1 MSDETLSNP
10 FNPYASGPIGWYG
23 KLPALGDFL
32 HRNLPEAFLP
42 AWDAWLQSGMATAAR
57 EHGDGWRDDFL
68 RFPVWYFLR
77 TLPDAAQTE
86 AVSEDASDGAFAG
99 MLIPSADRVGRLY
112 PLTIA
117 FTIPAPLFER
127 MSFTELESRLED
139 IEILALAV
147 LNDDDLRGFEQ
158 ALDMLP
164 PMRAAGAAA
173 PVVAPA
179 ALAQQLGRQALL
191 MKLRTHTLFWAPDAG
206 PVEPMLLAP
215 LPLQADSFCKLVRPL
230 TTPLM
235 AQ

>member
-1 MSDETLSNP
+1 MSDETLGNTLNP
-10 FNPYASGPIGWYG
+10 LASGPIGWYG

-32 HRNLPEAFLP
+32 HRKLPEAFLP

-57 EHGDGWRDDFL
+57 EHGDEWRDDFL

-77 TLPDAAQTE
+77 TLPAE
-86 AVSEDASDGAFAG
+86 EDSGSAGMPDGAFAG

-139 IEILALAV
+139 IETLALAV
-147 LNDDDLRGFEQ
+147 LNDDNLQGFEQ

-164 PMRAAGAAA
+164 PMRAAGIAA

-191 MKLRTHTLFWAPDAG
+191 LKLRTHTLFWAPDAG

>member
-10 FNPYASGPIGWYG
+10 LTTGPIGWYG

-32 HRNLPEAFLP
+32 HRNLPDAFMP
-42 AWDAWLQSGMATAAR
+42 AWDAWLQSGMAAAAR
-57 EHGDGWRDDFL
+57 EHGEEWRNDFL

-77 TLPDAAQTE
+77 TLPAVRDDDAQ
-86 AVSEDASDGAFAG
+86 SGPMPDCAFAG

-117 FTIPAPLFER
+117 FAIPAPLFER
-127 MSFTELESRLED
+127 MNFGELEGRLED
-139 IEILALAV
+139 IETLALAV
-147 LNDDDLRGFEQ
+147 LNDDNLPGFEQ
-158 ALDMLP
+158 ALAVLP
-164 PMRAAGAAA
+164 PMRAAGAPP

-179 ALAQQLGRQALL
+179 ALAHQLGRQALL
-191 MKLRTHTLFWAPDAG
+191 RQLHTHTLFWAPDAG

-215 LPLQADSFCKLVRPL
+215 LPLQPDSFRKLVRPL
-230 TTPLM
+230 TTSLL

>member
-10 FNPYASGPIGWYG
+10 LNPFASGPIGWYG

-32 HRNLPEAFLP
+32 RRNLPEEFLP

-57 EHGDGWRDDFL
+57 EHGDEWRDDFL

-77 TLPDAAQTE
+77 TLPAAGE
-86 AVSEDASDGAFAG
+86 EGGSAGMPDGAFAG

-117 FTIPAPLFER
+117 FMIPAPLFER

-139 IEILALAV
+139 IETLALAV
-147 LNDDDLRGFEQ
+147 LNDDNLQGFEQ

-164 PMRAAGAAA
+164 PMRAAGTAA

-191 MKLRTHTLFWAPDAG
+191 LKLRTCTLFWAPDAG